1 MSSRFFCEIFR
12 ACIHRKY
19 MRIFEQIFFAD
30 KAKILQ
36 AYFRMARIFSR
47 SMQQN
52 LPKRRRG
59 CLKNS
64 DVWKNAQ
71 KLLYVRRES
80 AGRLSPD
87 KDFRRH
93 RQ

>member
-1 MSSRFFCEIFR
+1 MQRVMCFFVLSFLGH
-12 ACIHRKY
+12 A
-19 MRIFEQIFFAD
+19 
-30 KAKILQ
+30 
-36 AYFRMARIFSR
+36 
-47 SMQQN
+47 
-52 LPKRRRG
+52 RG

-87 KDFRRH
+87 KGFRRH